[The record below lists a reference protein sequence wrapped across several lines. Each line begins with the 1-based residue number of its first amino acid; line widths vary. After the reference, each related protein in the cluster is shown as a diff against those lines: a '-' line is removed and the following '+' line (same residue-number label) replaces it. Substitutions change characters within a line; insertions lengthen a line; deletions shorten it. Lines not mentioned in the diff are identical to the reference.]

1 MAPLRLETE
10 RLIIRGFEP
19 ADLPVIHRILDQTFG
34 EGKLVDDLAA
44 LGRRRSWL
52 EWSILNEQWLD
63 ELYQPPYGDRAI
75 VLRADA
81 SGALIGA
88 IGYVPLLMPFEQV
101 PDLGPGLGGTAAP
114 ESARYTP
121 EFGMFWTMDPAHQRR
136 GNTSEAA
143 RAMIRYA
150 FQSLRLRRILATTQ
164 FDNLASQGVM
174 RAVGM
179 RLARNPWPEP
189 RWFQVIGVINNPEEP
204 RE

>member
-1 MAPLRLETE
+1 MPALRLETE

-19 ADLPVIHRILDQTFG
+19 DDLSVIHRILDQTFG
-34 EGKLVDDLAA
+34 DGSRVDDAAA
-44 LGRRRSWL
+44 LAERRSWL
-52 EWSILNEQWLD
+52 AWSILNEKWLA

-75 VLRADA
+75 VLRA
-81 SGALIGA
+81 SGAVIGA

-101 PDLGPGLGGTAAP
+101 PDLGPGLGGTVAPAA
-114 ESARYTP
+114 ARYTP
-121 EFGMFWTMDPAHQRR
+121 EFGMFWTMDPAHQRQGYTR
-136 GNTSEAA
+136 EAA
-143 RAMIRYA
+143 RAMIGHA

-189 RWFQVIGVINNPEEP
+189 RWFQVIGVLDNPEP
-204 RE
+204 ARD